1 MPTKFLKNFLY
12 FCIDTEIESKIS
24 ISLQFGPDN
33 LKKLAAIE
41 DEKRIKEVVHKQM
54 AKEKL
59 NGKKGGEHL

>member
-41 DEKRIKEVVHKQM
+41 DEKRIKEVVHK
-54 AKEKL
+54 
-59 NGKKGGEHL
+59 